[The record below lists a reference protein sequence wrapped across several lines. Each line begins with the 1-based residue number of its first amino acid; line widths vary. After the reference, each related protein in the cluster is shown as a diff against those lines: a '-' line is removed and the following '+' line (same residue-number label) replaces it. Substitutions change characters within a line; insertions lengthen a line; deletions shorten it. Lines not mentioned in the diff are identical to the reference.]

1 MRRKREDKDVDAIEA
16 ILVKAAEE
24 IFNDM
29 RSDSTMS
36 RLRMLYSGA
45 LAAAA
50 PDEINDAVSDIVR
63 YESDN
68 KLSTQMILDSY
79 DAPPAQRTL
88 SDFSAAAMYFARDRA
103 ESGKKH
109 ILTKLMQKD
118 FLGFV
123 NVHKKEIE
131 SINGFKTVSE
141 TLLDL
146 NYAAGDSDNLSIR
159 MRNILV

>member
-1 MRRKREDKDVDAIEA
+1 
-16 ILVKAAEE
+16 
-24 IFNDM
+24 
-29 RSDSTMS
+29 
-36 RLRMLYSGA
+36 
-45 LAAAA
+45 
-50 PDEINDAVSDIVR
+50 
-63 YESDN
+63 
-68 KLSTQMILDSY
+68 
-79 DAPPAQRTL
+79 
-88 SDFSAAAMYFARDRA
+88 
-103 ESGKKH
+103 
-109 ILTKLMQKD
+109 MQKD

>member
-1 MRRKREDKDVDAIEA
+1 MDAIEA

-79 DAPPAQRTL
+79 DAPRL
-88 SDFSAAAMYFARDRA
+88 SERCQTSLRRRCISHEIEPRA
-103 ESGKKH
+103 EK
-109 ILTKLMQKD
+109 
-118 FLGFV
+118 
-123 NVHKKEIE
+123 
-131 SINGFKTVSE
+131 SIF
-141 TLLDL
+141 
-146 NYAAGDSDNLSIR
+146 
-159 MRNILV
+159 

>member
-1 MRRKREDKDVDAIEA
+1 MDTIES
-16 ILVKAAEE
+16 ILVKAADE

-29 RSDSTMS
+29 HSDNVMS

-45 LAAAA
+45 LATAAS
-50 PDEINDAVSDIVR
+50 DEIDDAVSDIIR
-63 YESDN
+63 YETDN
-68 KLSTQMILDSY
+68 ILSTQMILDSY
-79 DAPPAQRTL
+79 DAPTVQRTL
-88 SDFSAAAMYFARDRA
+88 SDFSAAAMYFARDRG

-118 FLGFV
+118 FLSFV

-131 SINGFKTVSE
+131 SINGFKIVSE

-159 MRNILV
+159 LRNILM